1 MLRIFSNFTCPQ
13 HWFYIDMKSNENNIL
28 SKEEKDEKFFSF
40 EGRFNR
46 LDYFELT
53 VGVNSIFSYI
63 LMKDYFCL
71 SVFAYFFVFYCMI
84 ISIQKRCRDLEIS
97 GSLLILL
104 FSICFPIFT
113 LIRLLKINDIRVN
126 DFSQLSVL
134 IMMGIHL
141 FFLFMPGKPYSVKD
155 ISSPLL
161 KNKYIFFICNY
172 LFFIVLLIF
181 YIK

>member
-1 MLRIFSNFTCPQ
+1 MRN
-13 HWFYIDMKSNENNIL
+13 NENNIL

-53 VGVNSIFSYI
+53 VGINGIFSYI
-63 LMKDYFCL
+63 LMKDYLCL

-84 ISIQKRCRDLEIS
+84 MSIQKRCRDLEIS

-104 FSICFPIFT
+104 FSICFPIFA
-113 LIRLLKINDIRVN
+113 LIRLLKIDDIKVN
-126 DFSQLSVL
+126 VFSQLSVL
-134 IMMGIHL
+134 IILGIHL
-141 FFLFMPGKPYSVKD
+141 FFLFMPGKQHSVKN
-155 ISSPLL
+155 IYSPLL

-172 LFFIVLLIF
+172 LFFMVLSIF